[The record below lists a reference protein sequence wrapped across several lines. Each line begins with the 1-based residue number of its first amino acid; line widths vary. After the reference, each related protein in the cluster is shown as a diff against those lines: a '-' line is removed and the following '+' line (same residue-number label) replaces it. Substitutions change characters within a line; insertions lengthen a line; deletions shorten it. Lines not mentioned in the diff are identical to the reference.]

1 MNKRD
6 ATLYSLVSSLSYARV
21 SYEPIE
27 VISRDKKKSR
37 ALSTSQIVGL
47 KSLVAKNHPRK
58 PSAAAMTTT
67 YTRKWDKLC
76 EQRQPI
82 LTSRINVVLPKCCK
96 TPFLSSISNK
106 KNRLPFQMFIMGIAR
121 IFISCLRQ
129 ALDASFFARESLGF
143 HS

>member
-1 MNKRD
+1 MNKKD

-58 PSAAAMTTT
+58 PGAAAAPMTTT

-76 EQRQPI
+76 AMATYFNIPNKRNQV
-82 LTSRINVVLPKCCK
+82 LKTSVFTKFKEKKSFLPSF
-96 TPFLSSISNK
+96 P
-106 KNRLPFQMFIMGIAR
+106 
-121 IFISCLRQ
+121 CLY
-129 ALDASFFARESLGF
+129 LF
-143 HS
+143 H

>member
-1 MNKRD
+1 MNKKD

-58 PSAAAMTTT
+58 PGAAA
-67 YTRKWDKLC
+67 YDDD
-76 EQRQPI
+76 
-82 LTSRINVVLPKCCK
+82 VY
-96 TPFLSSISNK
+96 
-106 KNRLPFQMFIMGIAR
+106 
-121 IFISCLRQ
+121 
-129 ALDASFFARESLGF
+129 
-143 HS
+143 